1 MGRTSGWMVEAVVPA
16 VSTQQLVRR
25 RYLFAVSSAEAKDA
39 ERLVRDRIGNLHCT
53 VVARVRLAPRALG
66 QLDLEDGIKELG

>member
-1 MGRTSGWMVEAVVPA
+1 MAATSGWMVEAVVPA
-16 VSTQQLVRR
+16 VGTQLVRR
-25 RYLFAVSSAEAKDA
+25 RYLFAVSSEEAKDA